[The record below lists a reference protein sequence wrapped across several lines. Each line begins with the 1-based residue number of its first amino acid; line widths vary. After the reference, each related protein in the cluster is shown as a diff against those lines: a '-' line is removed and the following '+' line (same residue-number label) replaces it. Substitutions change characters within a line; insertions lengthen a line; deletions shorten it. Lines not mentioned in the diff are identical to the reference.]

1 MSHSDKSKDQDFQ
14 QQILFSQSETEI
26 DSASQ
31 PNTPVVLP
39 EEAWQAVDE
48 IFEDHDEPLPRKR
61 ANWLWRIAGFS
72 FTGIVI
78 YELVDFFIAG
88 FASSPLVTG
97 VYALLAGSVGTIAL
111 LTLFKEL
118 RGLRQ
123 YRRQQD
129 RQQQASD
136 YLEHKGH
143 GDSRKFCQKLTDK
156 LPMDSVE
163 VLHHKFADNLSEHFN
178 DEEVMTLYSRQVLS
192 EVDKQAMEQVAKF
205 SSEAVV
211 LVAISPIAIVDMMIL
226 LWRNL
231 RMLDKVAGLYGIR
244 LGYWSRISLIK
255 QVFVNMV
262 YAGASEIIADVGV
275 DMLGVETLGK
285 LSTRLAQ
292 GLGAGMLTAKLGIR
306 TIKLCRPVPFV
317 ENPPGIKQVR
327 RQVVAQVRQ
336 LMSKAT
342 TKND

>member
-1 MSHSDKSKDQDFQ
+1 MSKSDNGQEQDFQ
-14 QQILFSQSETEI
+14 QQILFSQSASDI
-26 DSASQ
+26 DDGSK
-31 PNTPVVLP
+31 PDTPVVLP

-48 IFEDHDEPLPRKR
+48 IFEDRDEPLPVKK
-61 ANWLWRIAGFS
+61 ASWLWRIAGLS

-88 FASSPLVTG
+88 FSSSPLITA
-97 VYALLAGSVGTIAL
+97 VYAVLAGSVGTIAL

-123 YRRQQD
+123 YRRQQQ
-129 RQQQASD
+129 RQQKAGD
-136 YLEHKGH
+136 YLECHGH
-143 GDSRKFCQKLTDK
+143 GDSRQFCQQLTDK

-163 VLHHKFADNLSEHFN
+163 VLHQSFTDSLSEHLSD
-178 DEEVMTLYSRQVLS
+178 DEVITLYSRQVLS
-192 EVDKQAMEQVAKF
+192 EVDKQAMEQVSKF

-211 LVAISPIAIVDMMIL
+211 LVAISPIAIVDMMLL

-244 LGYWSRISLIK
+244 LGYWSRIRLIK

-262 YAGASEIIADVGV
+262 YAGASEIIADVGI
-275 DMLGVETLGK
+275 DLLGVETLGK

-306 TIKLCRPVPFV
+306 TIKLCRPIPFT

-327 RQVVAQVRQ
+327 RQVAAQVKQ
-336 LMSKAT
+336 LLVKEKTS
-342 TKND
+342 